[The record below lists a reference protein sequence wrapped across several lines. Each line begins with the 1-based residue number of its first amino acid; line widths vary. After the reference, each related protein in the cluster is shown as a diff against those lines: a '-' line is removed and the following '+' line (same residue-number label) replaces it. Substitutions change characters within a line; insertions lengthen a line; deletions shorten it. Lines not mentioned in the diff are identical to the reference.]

1 LLLHWCIITKTCH
14 YRGIV
19 MSKPLKRRPMFK
31 PAGQNNIRQTPVE
44 GLPKSIL
51 RNLQKN
57 EKVT

>member
-1 LLLHWCIITKTCH
+1 
-14 YRGIV
+14 